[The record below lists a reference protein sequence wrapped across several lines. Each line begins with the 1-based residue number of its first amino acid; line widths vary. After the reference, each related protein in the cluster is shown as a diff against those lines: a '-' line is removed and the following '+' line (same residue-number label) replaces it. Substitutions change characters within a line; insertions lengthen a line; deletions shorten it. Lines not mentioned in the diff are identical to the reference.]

1 MYRLLLLVLFP
12 ILSLAQSS
20 VQGKITD
27 KENNPI
33 ANVKITISELMLPS
47 HTNFGGKIHGG
58 YILSL
63 LDQIAF
69 ASASRYSGNY
79 CVTAS
84 VDTVNFLKPIEVGE
98 LVTMKASVNYVGK
111 SAMVIGI
118 RVEAENIQTGTIK
131 HCNSSYFT
139 MVAKDEL
146 GNSMLV
152 PGLILS
158 NKNEVRR
165 FYNCIKQIE
174 LKKEKELHEEKFDYN
189 SVATLENLKKYNV
202 KLEIQD

>member
-1 MYRLLLLVLFP
+1 MNNTFKTV
-12 ILSLAQSS
+12 ASS
-20 VQGKITD
+20 YIS
-27 KENNPI
+27 
-33 ANVKITISELMLPS
+33 ISELMLPS
-47 HTNFGGKIHGG
+47 HTNFSGKIHGG

-69 ASASRYSGNY
+69 ACASKFSGNY

-111 SAMVIGI
+111 SSMIIGI
-118 RVEAENIQTGTIK
+118 RVEAENIQTGVIK

-139 MVAKDEL
+139 MISKDKE
-146 GNSMLV
+146 GKSMPV

-158 NKNEVRR
+158 NLKEIRR
-165 FYNCIKQIE
+165 FCNCLKQIA
-174 LKKEKELHEEKFDYN
+174 LKKERDLHEEIFDY
-189 SVATLENLKKYNV
+189 SSIETIESLKKYNV
-202 KLEIQD
+202 SIELN